1 MLQGYDRVL
10 RLPYRGAPQT
20 VSVLTEAAL
29 RSQSDLRVRLLAE
42 DICAGLGSKDYVS
55 ETLGVYY
62 FLLGN
67 THYMRDPRTVELV
80 KSPKLLVA
88 ELSSGKKPRI
98 DCDEYAALGAALLL
112 AMGNETRIVT
122 VAFRNAFHKG
132 HRQYSHVFS
141 QAVEPRTRA
150 VVTLDPVAAEKTRQ
164 MLSRVK
170 AAKIWPVA

>member
-1 MLQGYDRVL
+1 M
-10 RLPYRGAPQT
+10 
-20 VSVLTEAAL
+20 SVLTQAAL
-29 RSQSDLRVRLLAE
+29 RSQDDLGVRLLAE
-42 DICAGLGSKDYVS
+42 DIAAGLGSKDYLS

-67 THYMRDPRTVELV
+67 TRYMRDPRTVELV
-80 KSPKLLVA
+80 KSPQLLVA
-88 ELSSGKKPRI
+88 ELRAGKIPRI
-98 DCDEYAALGAALLL
+98 DCDEYAAFSAALLL

-122 VAFRNAFHKG
+122 VAFRNVFHNG

-150 VVTLDPVAAEKTRQ
+150 VVALDPVAAEKTRE
-164 MLSRVK
+164 MLGRVK